1 MPAKRGPKG
10 PMTDQHKAAL
20 SQGRQEGRAVRD
32 YLDSLRTNKPKRG
45 RKRTSDSIRKRLDAI
60 DDELTTADALTE
72 LKLVQER
79 RNLQSE
85 LESKSAAVDQ
95 TAVEEAFVQVA
106 KSYGERQ
113 GISYNAWREVG
124 VPAPVL
130 KRAGIGR
137 SA

>member
-1 MPAKRGPKG
+1 MAAKRGPKG

-79 RNLQSE
+79 RNLQGE

>member
-1 MPAKRGPKG
+1 
-10 PMTDQHKAAL
+10 MTDQHKAAL

-45 RKRTSDSIRKRLDAI
+45 RKRTADSIRKRLDAI

-79 RNLQSE
+79 RNLQDE

>member
-1 MPAKRGPKG
+1 MAAKRGPKG

-79 RNLQSE
+79 RNLQDE

>member
-1 MPAKRGPKG
+1 MAAKRGPKG

>member
-1 MPAKRGPKG
+1 MAAKRGPKG

-45 RKRTSDSIRKRLDAI
+45 RKRTADSIRKRLDAI

-95 TAVEEAFVQVA
+95 TAVEDAFVQVA

>member
-45 RKRTSDSIRKRLDAI
+45 RKRTADSIRKRLDAI

-79 RNLQSE
+79 RNLQEE

-95 TAVEEAFVQVA
+95 TAVEDAFVQVA

-137 SA
+137 TA

>member
-1 MPAKRGPKG
+1 MAAKRGPKG

-45 RKRTSDSIRKRLDAI
+45 RKRTPDSIRKRLDAI

>member
-1 MPAKRGPKG
+1 MAAKRGPKG

-32 YLDSLRTNKPKRG
+32 YLDSLRTNTPKRG

-79 RNLQSE
+79 RNLQTE

>member
-1 MPAKRGPKG
+1 MAAKRGPKG

-45 RKRTSDSIRKRLDAI
+45 RKRTSDSIRKRLDGI

>member
-1 MPAKRGPKG
+1 
-10 PMTDQHKAAL
+10 MTDQHKAAL

-79 RNLQSE
+79 RNLQDE

>member
-1 MPAKRGPKG
+1 MQDAMKIAADDAEPSPA
-10 PMTDQHKAAL
+10 
-20 SQGRQEGRAVRD
+20 
-32 YLDSLRTNKPKRG
+32 TNDP
-45 RKRTSDSIRKRLDAI
+45 
-60 DDELTTADALTE
+60 
-72 LKLVQER
+72 
-79 RNLQSE
+79 
-85 LESKSAAVDQ
+85 AAVDQ
-95 TAVEEAFVQVA
+95 TAVEDAFVQVA

>member
-1 MPAKRGPKG
+1 M
-10 PMTDQHKAAL
+10 
-20 SQGRQEGRAVRD
+20 RD

-79 RNLQSE
+79 RNLQDE

>member
-1 MPAKRGPKG
+1 MAAKRGPKG

-32 YLDSLRTNKPKRG
+32 YLDSLRTSKPKRG

>member
-1 MPAKRGPKG
+1 
-10 PMTDQHKAAL
+10 MTDQHKAAL

-45 RKRTSDSIRKRLDAI
+45 RKRTADSIRKRLDAI

-79 RNLQSE
+79 RNLQDE

-95 TAVEEAFVQVA
+95 TAVEDAFVQVA

>member
-1 MPAKRGPKG
+1 
-10 PMTDQHKAAL
+10 MTDQHKAAL

>member
-1 MPAKRGPKG
+1 MAAKRGPKG

-45 RKRTSDSIRKRLDAI
+45 RKRTPDSIRKRLDAI

-95 TAVEEAFVQVA
+95 TAVEDAFVQVA